1 MRFCTVVAR
10 NYLAYARVLASSL
23 HEMSPGAALS
33 VLVLDDV
40 DSQVDDA
47 AEPFDVVRPGD
58 LDIEPREFHHM
69 ATIYDILELSTAVKP
84 WLLQHLLETDEL
96 VCFLDP
102 DIEVFG
108 SLAPL
113 ELLARRHSIVLTPH
127 TTTPMPRDGL
137 LPSEK
142 TIRLAGVFNLGF
154 IALSREAGPFLSWWA
169 DRLRRECRIAFED
182 GLFVD
187 QRWIDFVPSY
197 FDHAIVSD
205 PGYNVAYW
213 NLYEREMK
221 LGANGYEVNG
231 RPLRFFHFSGFNPLR
246 PHVLSKFQA
255 GELRIRLQDEFTV
268 AQLCSRYASR
278 LLAAGYLDESSI
290 AYRYGYTA
298 SGVPIDGRARR
309 VYAKELAA
317 AEAQESEPRLPDPFD
332 FAEADAFVNWLA
344 SPSPADSE
352 TRLSRYVRG
361 LYDERP
367 DVATRFHD
375 LSPAGRADLLTWVR
389 DHGRANAGVAPEYL
403 PHPVRSVPADAA
415 AFPIGVNLVG
425 CLRAEDGTGGAARG
439 LLEVLRRAQS
449 PVSLHTCTA
458 TGSRQR
464 ADLDTALDT
473 PSVYDTTIACVG
485 AGELPVLNE
494 LMQGAMP
501 VAPTTVGLWAWEVEA
516 FPAWMARSAA
526 LVDEV
531 WVCSHFVAAAIAP
544 VCAVPV
550 HVFAPPVVVPERVG
564 EVDRARVGLTE
575 DFTFLFCFDFARGF
589 DRKNPLAVVQAFR
602 RAFPPGAGPR
612 LVVKSVNAERFP
624 LASARLHAAADDRP
638 DIVVRDGYESTERQ
652 LALTAAADCYVSLHR
667 AEGYGLTL
675 AEAMAAGRPVIAT
688 GYSGNLEFM
697 TADTA
702 VLIPYEL
709 EQVPYGC
716 DPYPRS
722 ARWAEPDIDAAA
734 DAMRR
739 MASDPKS
746 AAGLGARARAHMVS
760 HHTPDS
766 SIEFVRTRLHEL
778 RSSR

>member
-1 MRFCTVVAR
+1 MLRATIWRIRACSPRHFTR
-10 NYLAYARVLASSL
+10 SS
-23 HEMSPGAALS
+23 PDAALS

-40 DSQVDDA
+40 DSLVDDT

-213 NLYEREMK
+213 NLYEREVK
-221 LGANGYEVNG
+221 LGADGYEVNG

-298 SGVPIDGRARR
+298 AGVPIDGRARR
-309 VYAKELAA
+309 VYANELAA
-317 AEAQESEPRLPDPFD
+317 AEAKESKPGPSGSVRPRGGRRVRELARLAEPGRLRDPC
-332 FAEADAFVNWLA
+332 
-344 SPSPADSE
+344 SPATSAGS
-352 TRLSRYVRG
+352 TTNGPTSRPASTTSRPRAGPTSSRG
-361 LYDERP
+361 Y
-367 DVATRFHD
+367 AIT
-375 LSPAGRADLLTWVR
+375 
-389 DHGRANAGVAPEYL
+389 VAPT
-403 PHPVRSVPADAA
+403 PASRRSTCRHPVRSVPADPA

-439 LLEVLRRAQS
+439 A
-449 PVSLHTCTA
+449 
-458 TGSRQR
+458 
-464 ADLDTALDT
+464 
-473 PSVYDTTIACVG
+473 
-485 AGELPVLNE
+485 
-494 LMQGAMP
+494 
-501 VAPTTVGLWAWEVEA
+501 
-516 FPAWMARSAA
+516 
-526 LVDEV
+526 
-531 WVCSHFVAAAIAP
+531 
-544 VCAVPV
+544 
-550 HVFAPPVVVPERVG
+550 
-564 EVDRARVGLTE
+564 
-575 DFTFLFCFDFARGF
+575 ARGV
-589 DRKNPLAVVQAFR
+589 ATR
-602 RAFPPGAGPR
+602 R
-612 LVVKSVNAERFP
+612 S
-624 LASARLHAAADDRP
+624 
-638 DIVVRDGYESTERQ
+638 
-652 LALTAAADCYVSLHR
+652 
-667 AEGYGLTL
+667 
-675 AEAMAAGRPVIAT
+675 
-688 GYSGNLEFM
+688 
-697 TADTA
+697 
-702 VLIPYEL
+702 
-709 EQVPYGC
+709 
-716 DPYPRS
+716 
-722 ARWAEPDIDAAA
+722 
-734 DAMRR
+734 RR
-739 MASDPKS
+739 
-746 AAGLGARARAHMVS
+746 
-760 HHTPDS
+760 
-766 SIEFVRTRLHEL
+766 
-778 RSSR
+778 